1 MPPKCVRVESASA
14 GGTSVDVYFR
24 LKGVE
29 HDMWELGSPTGEPF
43 DRWVHKFPFGIGRTR
58 TADESIGLGD
68 GEDSW
73 LTVTSG
79 KVSRRHAVI
88 FYDEDTQQFKIRCHS
103 DNGVDVNRA
112 CGWQQTRGAAPC
124 VSPHPSTCAHAHAH
138 ARVHVQAPQPT
149 PP

>member
-14 GGTSVDVYFR
+14 GGGDKACVDVYFR

-112 CGWQQTRGAAPC
+112 WQQTKGGGALR
-124 VSPHPSTCAHAHAH
+124 VSPPIHVR
-138 ARVHVQAPQPT
+138 ARTRMHT
-149 PP
+149 HT